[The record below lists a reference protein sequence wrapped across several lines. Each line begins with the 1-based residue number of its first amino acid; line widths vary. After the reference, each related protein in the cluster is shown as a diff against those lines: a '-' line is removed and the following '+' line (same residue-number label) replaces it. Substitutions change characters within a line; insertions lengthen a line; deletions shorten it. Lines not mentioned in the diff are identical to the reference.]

1 MTNTEASS
9 QVPDRVVQKGKFTV
23 KNYPRYIKYMGSK
36 TRIMDFVIDA
46 INSVYAGGAVLD
58 LFAGSASLSG
68 ALRNQVAIHSNDIQT
83 YSAVLAAAYLT
94 AGRTNSPPSSEEL
107 LAKAERIVADHRHL
121 ITDEVKYTNIASL
134 FDFNRI
140 EKNNQKL
147 INNEFN
153 HNYHLFTKNYSG
165 TWWSAEQCIWID
177 ALREVADQYRTTAIY
192 PVILSSLMYAM
203 AYTSQG
209 TGHYAQY
216 RDANM
221 LSSMNDIM
229 IYRKRQVPYY
239 FNRKFN
245 EALGDISEEEV
256 VNSHRLTSLNYT
268 DCLTSFDQGTVYA
281 DPPYCFV
288 HYSRFYHV
296 LETLV
301 KYDYPA
307 LQTRNGRLVKGRYRE
322 HRHQSPFCIKSLV
335 TGAFERLFQGVRQS
349 NSNLVLSYSK
359 NGMIDIDKLET
370 LALDGLGVNYQLEL
384 LSRDCR
390 HMTLGR
396 RGDRDRDVKE
406 CLVLARHRSRTAQG
420 RPLA

>member
-1 MTNTEASS
+1 MKNTEASL
-9 QVPDRVVQKGKFTV
+9 QVPDHVVQKGKFSIRH
-23 KNYPRYIKYMGSK
+23 YPHYIKYMGSK
-36 TRIMDFVIDA
+36 TRIMDFVIGA

-83 YSAVLAAAYLT
+83 YSAVLAAAYLN
-94 AGRTNSPPSSEEL
+94 ADRTNSPPSSEDL
-107 LAKAERIVADHRHL
+107 LAKAGRIVVDHHHL
-121 ITDEVKYTNIASL
+121 ITDEVKYTNIVGL
-134 FDFNRI
+134 FDFNKI
-140 EKNNQKL
+140 EKNNRKL

-153 HNYHLFTKNYSG
+153 HDYHLFTKNYSG

-229 IYRKRQVPYY
+229 IYRSRQVPYY
-239 FNRKFN
+239 FQRKFN
-245 EALGDISEEEV
+245 EALGDIPEEEV

-268 DCLTSFDQGTVYA
+268 DCLSAFDKGTVYA

-307 LQTRNGRLVKGRYRE
+307 LQTRNGKVVKGRYRE

-335 TGAFERLFQGVRQS
+335 AGAFERLFLGVRQS
-349 NSNLVLSYSK
+349 KSNLVLSYSK
-359 NGMIDIDKLET
+359 NGMIDIEQLET
-370 LALDGLGVNYQLEL
+370 LALNGLGVNYQLEL
-384 LSRDCR
+384 LSRDYR

-396 RGDRDRDVKE
+396 RGDRDRDVEE
-406 CLVLARHRSRTAQG
+406 CLVLARHRPVQG